1 MTVLGDSDHDFIG
14 GSKVQSVQF
23 QAVQLIVRVPDVR
36 YTMKSVEANFPP
48 ADWDGFGE
56 TDATLSNVYIRFA
69 RQVSERR
76 P

>member
-1 MTVLGDSDHDFIG
+1 MTVLGDSDYDSVG
-14 GSKVQSVQF
+14 GSKVQSVPPMYKF

-36 YTMKSVEANFPP
+36 CTMKSEEANFPP

-69 RQVSERR
+69 R
-76 P
+76 